1 MSQVPKLNFAQAPVN
16 AASLTILV
24 VVFRSAAVLC
34 YLNAALIRSDLR
46 LTCLVGLAAAPQD
59 S

>member
-1 MSQVPKLNFAQAPVN
+1 MSQVPILTLAQAPVN
-16 AASLTILV
+16 VASLTILV

-34 YLNAALIRSDLR
+34 YLNAVLIRRDLR

-59 S
+59 G